1 LETCKKFDFPHNCV
15 YTQFKTKLFQ
25 EASMFRKPSPDS
37 SSLWFWVALAFIILM
52 ITMGVRQSVGLF
64 VHPITADKG
73 LSIEEV
79 SMALAVGQL
88 VWGIFQPVFGL
99 WADKG
104 GAFAAMCVG
113 VLCTAAGQMLTI
125 RADSIFSLTLAQGVL
140 APLGAAAGS
149 FPLLIGLVSARI
161 PQEAR
166 SVAAGII
173 NAGGSLGQFIF
184 APLAQFVMHLRGYQ
198 ASLIFL
204 AGAALLT
211 LIPARLLCRTK
222 KSPQLSPPPAVKA
235 PEAPLLAR
243 QGLKEQLGL
252 ALRTPS
258 YILLHCGFFTCGFHV
273 AFLTT
278 HLPGEIAL
286 CGHSGAV
293 SAMSISLIGLS
304 NVVGSLGVGF
314 LGRRFRLKI
323 LLAWVY
329 ASRALMIG
337 LYLASPKTEM
347 SFYLFAL
354 GTGLGWLATVPPTS
368 GLVGKLFGVRYL
380 STLFGLTLLTHQ
392 VGAFLGVW
400 LGGVAV
406 SRTNSLLW
414 VWYIDIALALFA
426 ALVNLPVKE
435 EKPEPRPKKLQVK

>member
-1 LETCKKFDFPHNCV
+1 MRRSPTGTDPSRA
-15 YTQFKTKLFQ
+15 
-25 EASMFRKPSPDS
+25 ASAR
-37 SSLWFWVALAFIILM
+37 LWAWVALAFVILM
-52 ITMGVRQSVGLF
+52 ITMGARQTVGLF
-64 VHPITADKG
+64 VQPISADKG
-73 LSIEEV
+73 LSIAEV
-79 SMALAVGQL
+79 SLALAVGQL

-104 GAFAAMCVG
+104 GAFAAMCTG
-113 VLCTAAGQMLTI
+113 VLCTAAGQLLTI
-125 RADSIFSLTLAQGVL
+125 WADSIFSLTLAQGIL

-149 FPLLIGLVSARI
+149 FPLLIGLVSAKI
-161 PQEAR
+161 PQETR
-166 SVAAGII
+166 SVASGII

-184 APLAQFVMHLRGYQ
+184 APLAQFAIHLRGYY
-198 ASLIFL
+198 AGLVFL
-204 AGAALLT
+204 AGAVLLT
-211 LIPARLLCRTK
+211 LIPARPLCRTRERARE
-222 KSPQLSPPPAVKA
+222 PLPPAGGT
-235 PEAPLLAR
+235 PELPALAR

-323 LLAWVY
+323 LLAWIY
-329 ASRALMIG
+329 AGRAAMIA

-354 GTGLGWLATVPPTS
+354 GTGLSWLATVPPTS

-392 VGAFLGVW
+392 VGAFIGVW
-400 LGGVAV
+400 LGGLAM
-406 SRTNSLLW
+406 SQANSLLW
-414 VWYIDIALALFA
+414 VWYVDIALALFA

-435 EKPEPRPKKLQVK
+435 DRPARPR